1 MTQDPH
7 HSPAQII
14 AELPLRGLYDYWAGK
29 RGDRRW
35 PSRDDILPS
44 EIPALLPYIVLAD
57 VLEGSASEEGAQF
70 RLRLVGTD
78 VAFGVDPTGLLLHE
92 AVPAGAY
99 GDHITALFRRGAAG
113 PGALYSRTRYDYA
126 DVTGPRSIARL
137 FMPLSGDG
145 ETIDKLMAGQMRDR
159 QIPADLSAW
168 QANPPAI
175 AEDVELRLP

>member
-7 HSPAQII
+7 HSPGQTV
-14 AELPLRGLYDYWAGK
+14 AELPLRRLYDYWSGK
-29 RGDRRW
+29 RGGRRW
-35 PSRDDILPS
+35 PSREEILPS

-57 VLEGSASEEGAQF
+57 VLQEGAAF

-92 AVPAGAY
+92 AVPAGVY

-137 FMPLSGDG
+137 FMPLSADG
-145 ETIDKLMAGQMRDR
+145 STIDKLMAGQMRDR

-175 AEDVELRLP
+175 VEDVELRLP

>member
-1 MTQDPH
+1 MNQDPGH
-7 HSPAQII
+7 ASGQTI
-14 AELPLRGLYDYWAGK
+14 AELPLRGLYDYWSGK
-29 RGDRRW
+29 RGRRRW
-35 PSRDDILPS
+35 PSREDILPS

-57 VLEGSASEEGAQF
+57 VLAEGTQF

-92 AVPAGAY
+92 AVPAGPY

-113 PGALYSRTRYDYA
+113 PGALYSRTRYDYEEQ
-126 DVTGPRSIARL
+126 TGPRSIARL
-137 FMPLSGDG
+137 FMPLSCDG

>member
-7 HSPAQII
+7 HSPGQII
-14 AELPLRGLYDYWAGK
+14 AELPLRGLYDYWARK
-29 RGDRRW
+29 RGGRRW

-57 VLEGSASEEGAQF
+57 VLEQGAKF

-78 VAFGVDPTGLLLHE
+78 VAAGVDPTGLLLHE
-92 AVPAGAY
+92 AVPSGAY

-113 PGALYSRTRYDYA
+113 PGALYSRTRYRYA
-126 DVTGPRSIARL
+126 EVTGPRSIARV

-145 ETIDKLMAGQMRDR
+145 STIDKLMMGQMRDR
-159 QIPADLSAW
+159 QIPADRSAW

-175 AEDVELRLP
+175 TEDVELRLP